1 MKIKPLKEISG
12 FETNKRLGKRY
23 LTFKKLISL
32 LEKKELSPE
41 VIEKINLSLDEINQ
55 HPNKDRSLSKV
66 IGKNQRNILKVLEKE
81 FKIVP
86 KNYYRNM
93 WMALGMAAF
102 GIPMG
107 AAFGAAMGNMA
118 FLGIGIPIGMG
129 VGLAL
134 GASMDQ
140 KAADEGRQLDVEIS
154 M

>member
-1 MKIKPLKEISG
+1 MNIKPLKEISD
-12 FETNKRLGKRY
+12 FENNKKLRNRY
-23 LTFKKLISL
+23 TTFKKLVSL
-32 LEKKELSPE
+32 LQKEELPPE
-41 VIEKINLSLDEINQ
+41 VIEKINSSLDEINQ
-55 HPNKDRSLSKV
+55 HPTQDKSLSKL
-66 IGKNQRNILKVLEKE
+66 ISRNQRKVLKVLEKE
-81 FKIVP
+81 LKIVP
-86 KNYYRNM
+86 KNYYRNL

-129 VGLAL
+129 IGLAF

-140 KAADEGRQLDVEIS
+140 KAADEGRQLNIEIN